1 MKTVDSTRTTNA
13 PQTKHP
19 ETSTGPTRTGVLGT
33 ILTEVEFGEDE
44 RLALQDARTYLSEAF
59 DALIEIAAF
68 RGRDIAI
75 AHAIHGDATTPD
87 DNEAARPSIRSLRKH
102 AARQWLTA
110 TFEGTFDAAFSRQV
124 RHTWMP
130 ILLAEQ
136 HSNRATPAVVGA
148 YLDYLEGAIAA
159 RLVSDTD
166 ENIVPHWRMLH
177 GVRTAIRVQRRLFG
191 LE

>member
-1 MKTVDSTRTTNA
+1 MKTVDTRTPNA

-19 ETSTGPTRTGVLGT
+19 ETSTAPTRTGVLGT

-44 RLALQDARTYLSEAF
+44 RLALIDARSYLSEAF
-59 DALIEIAAF
+59 DDLVELAAF
-68 RGRDIAI
+68 RARNVAI
-75 AHAIHGDATTPD
+75 AHAIHGQATAPK
-87 DNEAARPSIRSLRKH
+87 DNETTRPSIRSLRKH

-136 HSNRATPAVVGA
+136 HSNRATPAVVEA
-148 YLDYLEGAIAA
+148 YLDFIEGEIAA
-159 RLVSDTD
+159 RLVDGID
-166 ENIVPHWRMLH
+166 DNIVPYWRMLH